1 MNLRIIFFLIIFNQ
15 LIWPRNN
22 KTDNVILITLDGV
35 RWEDVFTGA
44 DRDLYQ
50 NKDYVKDFE
59 GTKEYWVDDY
69 KLRREK
75 LMPFMW
81 KTIAKEGQL
90 YGNVEKGSVMEL
102 KNPHWFSYPS
112 YSEILVGY
120 VDPTRNS
127 NASENNPNVTVL
139 EFIHNQ
145 PGFKNRV
152 AAFCS
157 WDVFD
162 YIINEER
169 AGFVVNSGQEEFHG
183 LKGNR
188 QAELINKLMF
198 KIPVPWASVR
208 FDAFTFYLSFNYLK
222 AKKPRL
228 LYLAFDGTDEYAH
241 DGQYDQYL
249 YSMNRLDGYIKS
261 IWDWVQSN
269 SGYRNKT
276 TMIITTDHGRGDKI
290 LKEWRSHGSSIKG
303 SKKVWLAIIGPDTPS
318 TGEIEN
324 SDPVY
329 STQIAMI
336 IARLLDVDYKNKK
349 EVGTEIKSVFK

>member
-169 AGFVVNSGQEEFHG
+169 AGFVVNSGQEEFHV

-329 STQIAMI
+329 STQIAMT

>member
-1 MNLRIIFFLIIFNQ
+1 MNLRIIFILIIFNQ

-22 KTDNVILITLDGV
+22 KTDNVILITLDGI

-44 DRDLYQ
+44 DTDLYQ

-69 KLRREK
+69 KLRRER

-90 YGNVEKGSVMEL
+90 YGNAEKGSVMEL
-102 KNPHWFSYPS
+102 KNPHWFSYPG

-183 LKGNR
+183 LRGNK
-188 QAELINKLMF
+188 QAEIINKLMF
-198 KIPVPWASVR
+198 KIPVPWESVR

-222 AKKPRL
+222 DKKPRL
-228 LYLAFDGTDEYAH
+228 LYLAFDATDEYAH

-261 IWDWVQSN
+261 IWDWVQ
-269 SGYRNKT
+269 
-276 TMIITTDHGRGDKI
+276 
-290 LKEWRSHGSSIKG
+290 
-303 SKKVWLAIIGPDTPS
+303 
-318 TGEIEN
+318 
-324 SDPVY
+324 
-329 STQIAMI
+329 
-336 IARLLDVDYKNKK
+336 
-349 EVGTEIKSVFK
+349 

>member
-1 MNLRIIFFLIIFNQ
+1 MNLRIIFILIIFNQ

-22 KTDNVILITLDGV
+22 KTDNVILITLDGI

-44 DRDLYQ
+44 DTDLYQ

-69 KLRREK
+69 KLRRER

-102 KNPHWFSYPS
+102 KNPHWFSYPG

-188 QAELINKLMF
+188 QAELINKL
-198 KIPVPWASVR
+198 
-208 FDAFTFYLSFNYLK
+208 SFPILPQTGLPILLK
-222 AKKPRL
+222 RV
-228 LYLAFDGTDEYAH
+228 
-241 DGQYDQYL
+241 
-249 YSMNRLDGYIKS
+249 NRHGEKSEVHQLNSKLNRGLD
-261 IWDWVQSN
+261 
-269 SGYRNKT
+269 
-276 TMIITTDHGRGDKI
+276 
-290 LKEWRSHGSSIKG
+290 
-303 SKKVWLAIIGPDTPS
+303 IG
-318 TGEIEN
+318 
-324 SDPVY
+324 V
-329 STQIAMI
+329 
-336 IARLLDVDYKNKK
+336 
-349 EVGTEIKSVFK
+349 